1 VVTIRAVGAGDAE
14 PLRALRLRALR
25 LRALA
30 DAPDAFGA
38 AIEDEMAEPTAHW
51 AQLARRS
58 EEADTIVIYVVVD
71 GDRWVGMAAGR
82 WYERERGIA
91 GLWSMWVEPAMRGRR
106 LGERL
111 VAEVQAWAAAR
122 GGRFLRLGVVTAADD
137 PTPFYERL
145 GFVRT
150 GELGTLRRDP
160 SRGFHYLVRPI

>member
-1 VVTIRAVGAGDAE
+1 MSIRAVGAGDAA
-14 PLRALRLRALR
+14 PLRALR

-38 AIEDEMAEPTAHW
+38 TAQDEAAQPPAHW
-51 AQLARRS
+51 SRLARRS
-58 EEADTIVIYVVVD
+58 EAADELVIYVAIVE
-71 GDRWVGMAAGR
+71 GRWVGMAAGR
-82 WYERERGIA
+82 WYDHDRGIA
-91 GLWSMWVEPAMRGRR
+91 GLWGMWVEPELRGRR

-111 VAEVQAWAAAR
+111 VAAVQAWAAE
-122 GGRFLRLGVVTAADD
+122 GGGGFLRLGVVTAADD

-160 SRGFHYLVRPI
+160 SRGFHYLVRPV